1 MEKRRWTK
9 GNYLMKKIMY
19 LSNHNLYLTLH
30 SYTDEQITS
39 SIDAVLGMMD
49 MDHDGYISYIEYKQ
63 SGVEENRKSDYP
75 DGK

>member
-1 MEKRRWTK
+1 
-9 GNYLMKKIMY
+9 
-19 LSNHNLYLTLH
+19 
-30 SYTDEQITS
+30 
-39 SIDAVLGMMD
+39 MMD